1 MDVFLKD
8 VAGMSQDEDS
18 YPKPLGLEHS
28 GRVGGDAAGGAC
40 LVHQTPAA
48 PGLALRNFLFIP
60 RMGAKISTGTPLG
73 LQWAQTVKNLKPL
86 SHDKPGFSPCL

>member
-1 MDVFLKD
+1 M
-8 VAGMSQDEDS
+8 
-18 YPKPLGLEHS
+18 
-28 GRVGGDAAGGAC
+28 
-40 LVHQTPAA
+40 HQTPAA
-48 PGLALRNFLFIP
+48 PGLALRNFLFIQ